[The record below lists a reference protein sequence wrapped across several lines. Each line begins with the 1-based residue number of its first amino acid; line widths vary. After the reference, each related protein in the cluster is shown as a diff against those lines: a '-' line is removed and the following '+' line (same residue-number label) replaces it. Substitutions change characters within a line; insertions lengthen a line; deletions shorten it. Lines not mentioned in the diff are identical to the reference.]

1 MAKYRKRKKTVR
13 KLHNPGGE
21 TAPPGLPEDKKDE
34 AWQGVLSAVDT
45 VLQSFVEDATKAGA
59 GKGGAFGKGPANLTQ
74 APATSLFVKQLT
86 DQSDFQ
92 PDDQF
97 AWDRKWRYRLTQSTE
112 HLNNLSRL
120 IDSPTLKKQA
130 LADAWGQAVVT
141 ASGLLKNQTQPQP
154 GEREVSQA
162 MQEHVW
168 RDFGGPENYIGY
180 EYLGHHS
187 IWDTLEDIWA
197 DIMWTL
203 SYIKEAA
210 WDMVNW
216 FRGIWGQLDNVWRQV
231 VEVRAALDRLWYQ
244 LRDGITSA
252 LQTMYNHIW
261 NGLMGVANSI
271 SGGLS
276 AAWGQITAYIGS
288 LRDELV
294 NHLVSLRDT
303 LGQAIRSSLASL
315 RDRVYSSWTTINFT
329 LTALRTML
337 LSSSAASDQVLRDSL
352 GIFFPD
358 AWNLVLA
365 HSGLLRDPSSGFLL
379 TDPLEAFS
387 EARGTLTEFIKKGY
401 GEIETYLRAQA
412 PITPSKVPTVA
423 ATTLATA
430 TGFGLAAH
438 LSSAFFE
445 FAHPLKSIGLHQM
458 SAFLADMGSFS
469 AISAGSMGVM
479 IATAVRQPFMY
490 YAQDIFRP
498 LIASEMDLQIM
509 AVKPDITMEDF
520 RRAYAF
526 HGYSERWIDAIQT
539 TMFKEPRYFELSF
552 MLEDANASQD
562 WLYKKARR
570 GGYSVEDSNIFVPGL
585 IKKVLRTQRQD
596 LYVAVG
602 RLYKEGYIDD
612 TQFDEMLAPLEL
624 RSEALPLAKQA
635 AAAQFLYDNIY
646 ELSRLLREEYIK
658 EVITLGDLEVALT
671 SLGISDAKID
681 LLLASAMVKKMPKPK
696 HIEKKEADKEAAKMQ
711 RKYVTLYT
719 QQYRKE
725 LLSADE
731 LQANLVM
738 VGLTPEMAGITV
750 SLEKTRRLEVPSVVK
765 ARTTAKADKE
775 SQKLYTA
782 LYKEQFRDQQL
793 TEEEFTFNLMIIGYL
808 PEEAVTMVRLEQAKA
823 YTPPPI
829 ELEPVTA

>member
-1 MAKYRKRKKTVR
+1 MTHRKGKKKIR
-13 KLHNPGGE
+13 LPHNPGGE
-21 TAPPGLPEDKKDE
+21 TAPPGLPKDKKDE
-34 AWQGVLSAVDT
+34 AWQGVLSTADI
-45 VLQSFVEDATKAGA
+45 VLQLFAADATKAGA

-74 APATSLFVKQLT
+74 APATALFFKQLA

-92 PDDQF
+92 PAARLAHDDRWK
-97 AWDRKWRYRLTQSTE
+97 AWKFMATD
-112 HLNNLSRL
+112 HLNQLS
-120 IDSPTLKKQA
+120 KQIGSTTAKQTA
-130 LADAWGQAVVT
+130 LANAWAQKAVS
-141 ASGLLKNQTQPQP
+141 ASILLRTQQTPHVMGKDISP
-154 GEREVSQA
+154 SQLF
-162 MQEHVW
+162 
-168 RDFGGPENYIGY
+168 RINTFFGGPENYIGF
-180 EYLGHHS
+180 EQLGHGS
-187 IWDTLEDIWA
+187 WAWDLEDLFGQLADYVRSIKDALWDQVNYSSYMYELWA
-197 DIMWTL
+197 QI
-203 SYIKEAA
+203 
-210 WDMVNW
+210 
-216 FRGIWGQLDNVWRQV
+216 RGIWLNLQQNTRAIYDALINTVSGTIDQVGRQIMASAVSIGNYFVSGLNSVWADMKAFWALSWTEQLNVLRELHIEFQVFLLDVVNTVALHLYEGYSRMGNSLNSAAHDVVVAMDLNLERIHDGMGKMIPDALAIVGERAAELIQETMVDFKTIAGKALEVSRGAV
-231 VEVRAALDRLWYQ
+231 VEFVKE
-244 LRDGITSA
+244 G
-252 LQTMYNHIW
+252 
-261 NGLMGVANSI
+261 
-271 SGGLS
+271 
-276 AAWGQITAYIGS
+276 
-288 LRDELV
+288 
-294 NHLVSLRDT
+294 
-303 LGQAIRSSLASL
+303 
-315 RDRVYSSWTTINFT
+315 YS
-329 LTALRTML
+329 
-337 LSSSAASDQVLRDSL
+337 
-352 GIFFPD
+352 
-358 AWNLVLA
+358 
-365 HSGLLRDPSSGFLL
+365 
-379 TDPLEAFS
+379 
-387 EARGTLTEFIKKGY
+387 
-401 GEIETYLRAQA
+401 EIEQYLRAQA
-412 PITPSKVPTVA
+412 PITPQKVPAVA
-423 ATTLATA
+423 AATLGTA
-430 TGFGLAAH
+430 IAFGTAAH
-438 LSSAFFE
+438 LSSSFFE
-445 FAHPLKSIGLHQM
+445 FAHPLKSLGLHQM

-526 HGYSERWIDAIQT
+526 HGYSDRWIDAIQT

-612 TQFDEMLAPLEL
+612 AQFDEMLAPLEL

-731 LQANLVM
+731 LQTNLVM
-738 VGLTPEMAGITV
+738 IGLTPEMAGITV

-765 ARTTAKADKE
+765 ARTTAKANKE
-775 SQKLYTA
+775 SQKIYTA
-782 LYKEQFRDQQL
+782 LYKEQFRDKEIS
-793 TEEEFTFNLMIIGYL
+793 EEELTFYLMTIGYP
-808 PEEAVTMVRLEQAKA
+808 PEDAVGMVRLEQAKA
-823 YTPPPI
+823 YTPPSI

>member
-1 MAKYRKRKKTVR
+1 MAKYRKKTKIIRKP
-13 KLHNPGGE
+13 HNPGGE
-21 TAPPGLPEDKKDE
+21 TAPPGLPEDKKVE
-34 AWQGVLSAVDT
+34 AWQGVLSAADT
-45 VLQSFVEDATKAGA
+45 TLQSFVEDATKAGA

-74 APATSLFVKQLT
+74 APATSLFFKQLA

-92 PDDQF
+92 PEERFKYD
-97 AWDRKWRYRLTQSTE
+97 KKISYWRTMALT
-112 HLNNLSRL
+112 HLNDIARQIAS
-120 IDSPTLKKQA
+120 KQVKEQA
-130 LADAWGQAVVT
+130 LANAWADRLLT
-141 ASGLLKNQTQPQP
+141 TSILLKTTQTPP
-154 GEREVSQA
+154 HFGSRIPPSQKKSID
-162 MQEHVW
+162 EH
-168 RDFGGPENYIGY
+168 FGGPANYIGY
-180 EYLGHHS
+180 EELGFGS
-187 IWDTLEDIWA
+187 LDWSLEDLFNQ
-197 DIMWTL
+197 IMWVWT
-203 SYIKEAA
+203 SIKNSC
-210 WDMVNW
+210 WDVVNW
-216 FRGIWGQLDNVWRQV
+216 LRGINLSVDAVWQRILDVGHDIKQM
-231 VEVRAALDRLWYQ
+231 WYV
-244 LRDGITSA
+244 LRDQVTSA
-252 LQTMYNHIW
+252 LQTIYNHIW
-261 NGLMGVANSI
+261 NGLVHVANSI

-294 NHLVSLRDT
+294 KYLASLRDT
-303 LGQAIRSSLASL
+303 LSQALASSLASL
-315 RDRVYSSWTTINFT
+315 RDQVLASWTTINFT
-329 LTALRTML
+329 LDAVRNMI
-337 LSSSAASDQVLRDSL
+337 LSTSSTSDLVLQNSL
-352 GIFFPD
+352 GVLFPD
-358 AWNLVLA
+358 AWNVMLA

-379 TDPLEAFS
+379 KSPMDAFKS
-387 EARGTLTEFIKKGY
+387 ARNILTGFVKEGY
-401 GEIETYLRAQA
+401 NEIETYLRAQA

-612 TQFDEMLAPLEL
+612 AQFDEMLAPLEL
-624 RSEALPLAKQA
+624 RTEALPLAKQA

-731 LQANLVM
+731 LQTNLVM